1 MAIDQNVPADPF
13 QFFET
18 FQNSICSTKRP
29 FIGTKLQ
36 KGVVL
41 KALVRNLTYV
51 VSKIGGEWRI
61 LLLLSTKRGRYC
73 ALFQMVQ
80 LTSKI
85 PKNLHVSKE

>member
-18 FQNSICSTKRP
+18 FQNCSTKRP
-29 FIGTKLQ
+29 FIGTRLQ

-41 KALVRNLTYV
+41 EALVRNLTCV
-51 VSKIGGEWRI
+51 VSKIGGEWRK
-61 LLLLSTKRGRYC
+61 LLLLSTKIGIYC
-73 ALFQMVQ
+73 VLFYIIQ

-85 PKNLHVSKE
+85 KKTLNVSKK